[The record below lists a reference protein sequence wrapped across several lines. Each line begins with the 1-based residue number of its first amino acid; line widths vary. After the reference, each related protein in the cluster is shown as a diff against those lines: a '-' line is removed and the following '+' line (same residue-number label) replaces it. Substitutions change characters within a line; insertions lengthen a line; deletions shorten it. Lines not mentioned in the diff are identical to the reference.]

1 MGVIETTLTLF
12 LLMGVGFFLKRMNM
26 VGDHF
31 QADLS
36 AYVMKI
42 ALPLFILSGT
52 MVDIPRDIYHL
63 VLQMFLIS
71 IGYFVVAIILS
82 KGVGGFFKLLHEHK
96 GPYEFASIFSNIGFM
111 GYPIV
116 QMLLGD
122 SAIIYVAIFNI
133 TFNIVMWSYGVS
145 IFSGGFELKLNK
157 ILSPQLVAAVLG
169 ITMAFL
175 GIELPALLKPF
186 ITTLGSTATPFAMI
200 ILGMMVSNI
209 HYKEFFED
217 IRYFIMSGYR
227 LIIMPAITYG
237 LLYLL
242 GFREEMLALPV
253 ILAGMPVA
261 TNGVVICL
269 FYKKDVPTMAKIV
282 VISTLLFLLMVPIY
296 AIIF

>member
-1 MGVIETTLTLF
+1 
-12 LLMGVGFFLKRMNM
+12 MGVGFFLKRMNM

-157 ILSPQLVAAVLG
+157 ILSPQLLAAVLG

>member
-1 MGVIETTLTLF
+1 
-12 LLMGVGFFLKRMNM
+12 MGVGFFLKRMNM

-63 VLQMFLIS
+63 VLRMFLIS

>member
-1 MGVIETTLTLF
+1 
-12 LLMGVGFFLKRMNM
+12 MGVGFFLKRMNM

>member
-157 ILSPQLVAAVLG
+157 ILSPQLLAAVLG